1 MAQST
6 KAPRK
11 SMAPTTRAIGFSM
24 FFAAGIATLAAI
36 VILPEYMDLRNLQL
50 QRDIMAHQLACDQK
64 LNTYYDR
71 LINDS
76 QSSMELATRILMRQG
91 NYRLTGFM
99 ELPLGPDRPLSLV
112 PAKLQQEAQQLPPPR
127 HDELYRVGQWLDD
140 GPTRLGL
147 LALSLSC
154 LMAAMLLFGPAPRR
168 TEEQPAGA

>member
-6 KAPRK
+6 KAARK
-11 SMAPTTRAIGFSM
+11 SMAPSTRAIGFSI

-36 VILPEYMDLRNLQL
+36 VILPEYMELRNLQL

-64 LNTYYDR
+64 LNTYYER
-71 LINDS
+71 LITDS
-76 QSSMELATRILMRQG
+76 QSSMELATRILMRHG
-91 NYRLTGFM
+91 NYRLSGFT

-112 PAKLQQEAQQLPPPR
+112 PTKLQQEAQQLPPPR
-127 HDELYRVGQWLDD
+127 HDDLYRVGQWLDD

-154 LMAAMLLFGPAPRR
+154 LMSAMLLFGPSSRR
-168 TEEQPAGA
+168 PEEQPA